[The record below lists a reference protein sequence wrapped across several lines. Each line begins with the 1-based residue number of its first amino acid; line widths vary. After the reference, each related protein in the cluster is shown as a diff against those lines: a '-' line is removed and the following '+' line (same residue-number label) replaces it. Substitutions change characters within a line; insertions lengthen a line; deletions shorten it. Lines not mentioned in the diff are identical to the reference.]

1 MRAHR
6 AAALVAGEVV
16 CAHARARAPPRV
28 LGGWRHR
35 LVAPA
40 GCAHARVGTL
50 APLVCGVTV
59 LAVPAVPAVP
69 ASPRWLHRGFAG
81 SVVPPPSDPSPPPR
95 GPTPRPVRTGVP
107 RALVVRGRRDRAQ
120 QPVRR
125 ARPRGPALACAVRH
139 DAHPAFVLAGVFAAA
154 VSDWLDGHLARRWNQ
169 RSVAG
174 TYLDPAGDKIFVASL
189 AIALAVRGDV
199 PAWLAA
205 CLVGRDAALVVASL
219 YQRARALE
227 WRWNTWAE
235 FAGVADDNRARA
247 RLPPLEPQ
255 MLGKISTAGQFALF
269 GGVLAHQAV
278 GWPTAEMMETVHA
291 AVGAT
296 TAASAAGTSSPHPTS
311 SPEPRDERETTGT
324 GTGTGTVS
332 RGRAR
337 GDGECLA
344 GTETKTGR
352 DRSSGVA
359 SARGGAR
366 RWSDSHRRESGGCVV
381 TRDAH
386 AGSNPLG
393 SEL

>member
-1 MRAHR
+1 M
-6 AAALVAGEVV
+6 
-16 CAHARARAPPRV
+16 APPRLCGLRRSTAV
-28 LGGWRHR
+28 RS
-35 LVAPA
+35 
-40 GCAHARVGTL
+40 L
-50 APLVCGVTV
+50 AS
-59 LAVPAVPAVP
+59 A
-69 ASPRWLHRGFAG
+69 
-81 SVVPPPSDPSPPPR
+81 PR

-107 RALVVRGRRDRAQ
+107 RALVVRGRRHRAQ

-125 ARPRGPALACAVRH
+125 ARPRGPALACAVLH

-296 TAASAAGTSSPHPTS
+296 TAASAGGYLFASSDVFARAARRTRNDGDGDGDGDGLAGTSA
-311 SPEPRDERETTGT
+311 
-324 GTGTGTVS
+324 
-332 RGRAR
+332 RGWRMSR
-337 GDGECLA
+337 GDGDEN
-344 GTETKTGR
+344 
-352 DRSSGVA
+352 
-359 SARGGAR
+359 GAR
-366 RWSDSHRRESGGCVV
+366 
-381 TRDAH
+381 
-386 AGSNPLG
+386 
-393 SEL
+393 

>member
-1 MRAHR
+1 MPGQHCSAWASSTAIDHHIIPLGPSQTARARRHAR
-6 AAALVAGEVV
+6 APRCGARRGRGGVR
-16 CAHARARAPPRV
+16 ARARARAPRV

-81 SVVPPPSDPSPPPR
+81 SVVPPPSDPSPPPPADRLPARSVPASPAPWSFADVATVPNSLSVAR
-95 GPTPRPVRTGVP
+95 GL
-107 RALVVRGRRDRAQ
+107 A
-120 QPVRR
+120 
-125 ARPRGPALACAVRH
+125 GPALACAVLH

-247 RLPPLEPQ
+247 GFR
-255 MLGKISTAGQFALF
+255 
-269 GGVLAHQAV
+269 
-278 GWPTAEMMETVHA
+278 
-291 AVGAT
+291 
-296 TAASAAGTSSPHPTS
+296 
-311 SPEPRDERETTGT
+311 
-324 GTGTGTVS
+324 
-332 RGRAR
+332 
-337 GDGECLA
+337 
-344 GTETKTGR
+344 
-352 DRSSGVA
+352 RSSRRCSGR
-359 SARGGAR
+359 SARRGSSRSSEVCWRIR
-366 RWSDSHRRESGGCVV
+366 RSGGP
-381 TRDAH
+381 RRR
-386 AGSNPLG
+386 
-393 SEL
+393 

>member
-81 SVVPPPSDPSPPPR
+81 SVVPPPSDPSPPPPADRLPARSVPASPAPWSFADVATVPNSLSVAR
-95 GPTPRPVRTGVP
+95 GL
-107 RALVVRGRRDRAQ
+107 A
-120 QPVRR
+120 
-125 ARPRGPALACAVRH
+125 GPALACAVLH

-296 TAASAAGTSSPHPTS
+296 TAASAGGYLFASSDVFARAARRTRNDGDGDGDGNGPAGTSA
-311 SPEPRDERETTGT
+311 
-324 GTGTGTVS
+324 
-332 RGRAR
+332 RGWRMSR
-337 GDGECLA
+337 GDGDEN
-344 GTETKTGR
+344 
-352 DRSSGVA
+352 
-359 SARGGAR
+359 GAR
-366 RWSDSHRRESGGCVV
+366 
-381 TRDAH
+381 
-386 AGSNPLG
+386 
-393 SEL
+393 